1 MIKLVYRE
9 KGKKELTTVFL
20 DELSYFDRGWLALC
34 MRHEADHWYLEG
46 TWA

>member
-9 KGKKELTTVFL
+9 KGKKELITVFL
-20 DELSYFDRGWLALC
+20 GELSYFDRSWLAAC
-34 MRHEADHWYLEG
+34 MGYEADHWYLEG